1 MSFLN
6 NTNHYFLIAIQISL
20 NGSNVDWS
28 FDPKQGLT
36 LKDAKFSDTG
46 YYYCEGQM
54 NFEDR
59 ESFTMSVSGMGYAIQ
74 ILPVVAL
81 VVLSI

>member
-1 MSFLN
+1 LSFLN

-20 NGSNVDWS
+20 TDPTSNWS

-74 ILPVVAL
+74 ILPLVAL
-81 VVLSI
+81 IGLSI